1 MLTIERNFAHKS
13 YGAIGAAVLAA
24 PDGEY
29 TLNGIALPES
39 SVRHLL
45 TFALQTLQDAYAGAK
60 NADEALGAYNAKYD
74 KLVNGT
80 MGVRG
85 TGSGLSERDRMART
99 IVGDWFRETYA
110 KGTAERDKYNDADS
124 AGRYAII
131 DKIWADNADAFG
143 PAVDDA
149 ITAEKA
155 KRAGLAKI
163 KVSI

>member
-1 MLTIERNFAHKS
+1 MIIERNFAHKAF
-13 YGAIGAAVLAA
+13 GAIGAAVLVA
-24 PDGEY
+24 PDGDY
-29 TLNGIALPES
+29 TLDGNVLPES

-60 NADEALGAYNAKYD
+60 NADEAVGAFGTKYD

-85 TGSGLSERDRMART
+85 TGAGLDERGRMARM
-99 IVGDWFRETYA
+99 IVGDWFRATYI
-110 KGTAERDKYNDADS
+110 KGMPERDKYNDADS

-131 DKIWADNADAFG
+131 DKIWANNADAFG
-143 PAVDDA
+143 PAVDEA
-149 ITAEKA
+149 LEAERA
-155 KRAGLAKI
+155 KKAGLAKI